1 MNKNCSVLYTQYK
14 NLIKD
19 DLFLRPYSVH
29 GIQHTKR
36 VLWLASQITDIIQ
49 LNHRE
54 EIILALACCYHDIGR
69 INDCYDEEHGALS
82 AKKVIKLGL
91 LDGYRLNNDEIEL
104 VLGLITM
111 HSLPDDIFV
120 GRDKPLLL
128 YQILKDADALDRIR
142 LGKGDLDPAYLRLEV
157 SKGLIGIAEDLFEGK
172 IEM

>member
-1 MNKNCSVLYTQYK
+1 MSLYTQYK

-19 DLFLRPYSVH
+19 DIFLHPYSVH
-29 GIQHTKR
+29 GITHSKR
-36 VLWLASQITDIIQ
+36 VLWLASQIADIIQ

-69 INDCYDEEHGALS
+69 VNDCYDEEHGALS
-82 AKKVIKLGL
+82 AKKVIRLGL
-91 LDGYRLNNDEIEL
+91 LDGYELNNDEIEL
-104 VLGLITM
+104 ILGLITM
-111 HSLPDDIFV
+111 HSLPDNLFV
-120 GRDKPLLL
+120 GRDRPLLL

-157 SKGLIGIAEDLFEGK
+157 SKGLIGVAEDLFEGR

>member
-1 MNKNCSVLYTQYK
+1 MSLYTQYK

-29 GIQHTKR
+29 GISHSKR
-36 VLWLASQITDIIQ
+36 VLWLTSQIADVIQ

-91 LDGYRLNNDEIEL
+91 LDGYGLNQEEIEL
-104 VLGLITM
+104 ILGLITL
-111 HSLPDDIFV
+111 HSMPDDYFV
-120 GRDKPLLL
+120 DRDRPLLL

-142 LGKGDLDPAYLRLEV
+142 LGEDDLDPAYLRLEV
-157 SKGLIGIAEDLFEGK
+157 SKGLIQTAVDLFYNP
-172 IEM
+172 IDF